1 MRAVK
6 RAKALNGGKGMTVC
20 LYCTPEWL
28 EESARL
34 YHASPRFQEELRKL
48 TVKVFYR
55 ILAEPAWGI
64 EQSILFGAV
73 VDKGDLRELAFFSEE
88 DAQATAEFIMAAPP
102 QEWKKL
108 LRKESKFLTDFM
120 LGKITL
126 EKGPK
131 VGVVRL
137 APYANSF
144 IDALTQV
151 ELRFPDELTA
161 QELEEYRA
169 YVRDFRARLGV

>member
-1 MRAVK
+1 
-6 RAKALNGGKGMTVC
+6 MTVC

-28 EESARL
+28 EESAKHYR
-34 YHASPRFQEELRKL
+34 ATPQFQKDLRRVTTKI
-48 TVKVFYR
+48 FYR
-55 ILAEPAWGI
+55 VKAEPAWGI

-73 VDKGDLRELAFFSEE
+73 VEKGELQEMGFYSEE
-88 DAQATAEFIMAAPP
+88 DARTKAEFIMAATP
-102 QEWKKL
+102 QEWKKI
-108 LRKESKFLTDFM
+108 LRKETKFLTDFM

-126 EKGPK
+126 EQGSK
-131 VGVVRL
+131 VGVLGL

-169 YVRDFRARLGV
+169 HMRDFRARLGV